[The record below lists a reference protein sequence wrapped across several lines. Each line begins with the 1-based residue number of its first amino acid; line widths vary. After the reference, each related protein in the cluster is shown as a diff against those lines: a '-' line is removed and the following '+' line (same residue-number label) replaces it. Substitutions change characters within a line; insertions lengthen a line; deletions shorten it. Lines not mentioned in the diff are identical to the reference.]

1 MNVTTELI
9 LSIIRLQQN
18 LRFTIFHNVIVWHR
32 KVSAL
37 KQLHKSNEDE
47 VNLLNILW
55 KKKKTT
61 LEAIIPFHA
70 K

>member
-32 KVSAL
+32 KVLAL

-55 KKKKTT
+55 KKKR
-61 LEAIIPFHA
+61 L
-70 K
+70 